1 MEKFTV
7 GVIVGGIAGALLVTN
22 NYKMRA
28 LIRKGQQEAQEKLDE
43 MLDEKLRC
51 LDEDANDCPT
61 KKHAKKA
68 TE

>member
-1 MEKFTV
+1 MEKFAV
-7 GVIVGGIAGALLVTN
+7 GLIVGGIAGALLVTN

-28 LIRKGQQEAQEKLDE
+28 LVRKGQAEVQEKLDA

-51 LDEDANDCPT
+51 LEEDANDGST

>member
-1 MEKFTV
+1 MEKFAV
-7 GVIVGGIAGALLVTN
+7 GLIVGGIAGALLVTN

-28 LIRKGQQEAQEKLDE
+28 LVRKGQAEVQEKLDV

-51 LDEDANDCPT
+51 LEEDANDCST